1 MSSPN
6 TIMPSRPPPAQ
17 SAPANPGVGAAA
29 KADTVGNH
37 SLIKRGSRSSE
48 VSDLQ
53 ERLRQA
59 GYEPG
64 ENGVYDAKTEA
75 AVRQYQKDNGLK
87 VDGIVGQ
94 QTWGHFVGE
103 TLPPGTEKLGA
114 RPSSPGGGIGHG
126 TTDTFEPAGSGSG
139 RPPQGGGPSGQT
151 PSRPPSQDPG
161 QTGGTQGPA
170 GASPAPASGS
180 TVDRMLAEARKHIG
194 YREGAGN
201 SNMFSRAMGRPAEA
215 WCADFVS
222 YVARQAGANTVN
234 TASAQGV
241 ADQLAKQGRWK
252 GRNNP
257 QPGDAVTFNWS
268 GSGGR
273 ANHVG
278 LVESVFQQNGQ
289 TYIRTIEGNSSDGVR
304 YRTYPASS
312 RVINGFGT
320 IA

>member
-1 MSSPN
+1 M
-6 TIMPSRPPPAQ
+6 
-17 SAPANPGVGAAA
+17 GELA

-37 SLIKRGSRSSE
+37 TLSKRGSRGQE

-64 ENGVYDAKTEA
+64 EDGVYDAK
-75 AVRQYQKDNGLK
+75 
-87 VDGIVGQ
+87 
-94 QTWGHFVGE
+94 
-103 TLPPGTEKLGA
+103 
-114 RPSSPGGGIGHG
+114 
-126 TTDTFEPAGSGSG
+126 
-139 RPPQGGGPSGQT
+139 
-151 PSRPPSQDPG
+151 
-161 QTGGTQGPA
+161 
-170 GASPAPASGS
+170 
-180 TVDRMLAEARKHIG
+180 
-194 YREGAGN
+194 
-201 SNMFSRAMGRPAEA
+201 
-215 WCADFVS
+215 
-222 YVARQAGANTVN
+222 TVN
-234 TASAQGV
+234 TASAQGI

-278 LVESVFQQNGQ
+278 IVESVFQKNGQ
-289 TYIRTIEGNSSDGVR
+289 TYVRTIEGNSSDSVR
-304 YRTYPASS
+304 YRTYPANS